1 MTGGHQSVGKGCGG
15 WPGLASD
22 ILTLGGLGLFA
33 WAGPA
38 QAQATFC
45 DRTPAVRDAILGQI
59 DSTTACED
67 VSVTDLN
74 GITEPLSLGS
84 QSLSRLQKD
93 DFADLSNLQQLDLH
107 KNDLRSLPADI
118 FAGLSNLLRL
128 RLEDNSLRSLDAD
141 IFTGLSSLKY
151 LFLDGNALRSLDA
164 DIFAG
169 PSSLEWLYLDNNSLR
184 NLDADIFADLSNLRF
199 LYLYNNS
206 LGSLPADIF
215 NDLSSLEWLYLYNN
229 SLRSLDADIFAG
241 LSNLQQLYLTG
252 NGLECL
258 PRSVPWSRVADGD
271 LTLDV
276 DLPDCFEVSLSVMP
290 TEVEKG
296 NGGESITVTATL
308 SAGERAT
315 SVATEV
321 TISVAADTATEDDFT
336 AVDPFTITIPSGSE
350 SRTGTFTLTA
360 TADAVAEPGGGTV
373 LVSGTSTVSSYSA
386 EVSSATVTI
395 QDAPGVS
402 VTPPTLTV
410 TVSENSSGVYT
421 LVLDTRP
428 AGPVTISPTSGD
440 SGALTVLPAS
450 LTFTAANW
458 NTARTVTVTGM
469 DDGDGDDETVTV
481 SHGVSGYATLTA
493 AAAMTVTVTDDD
505 TPGVSVE
512 RTSMSPVEGETASYT
527 LTLSTQP
534 AGPVTIT
541 PTSSG
546 DSGALSVS
554 PTSLTFTP
562 SDWDTARTVTVT
574 AVDDDN
580 TANETITISHSVSGY
595 TTVTSA
601 DAVTVTVTDDDT
613 PGVSVQPP
621 GLSTDESGTASYT
634 VKLITQPTGPATIT
648 PISGDSGAV
657 SVSPTSLTFTPSDWD
672 AARTVTVTGVDDDDA
687 NDETVTISHSVR
699 GYGAVTTAA
708 AVTVSV
714 TDSDTAGVTVEPP
727 SVNLNE
733 GGTASYT
740 VTLNTQPVGPVTITP
755 TSSGDSGAVSVSS
768 ARLAFTP
775 SNWDTPRTV
784 SVTGMEDADTDA
796 ETVTVSHSVS
806 GYGSV
811 TAAAVTVSVMDNDT
825 AGVMVEPPSVNLNEG
840 GTASYTVTLNTQPV
854 GNMTITPT
862 SGDSGAVS
870 VSSASLTFSP
880 SNWDTART
888 VTVTGVVDG
897 DGASEAVTISHS
909 VSGYDT
915 LTAAPAVTVS
925 VMDNDTA
932 GVSVE
937 PPSVDLNEGGTASY
951 TVTLNTQPVG
961 NVTITPTSG
970 DSGAVS
976 VSSASLTFTPSDWD
990 TARTVSMTGVQDDD
1004 DNNETVTI
1012 SHSVSGYGSVTANS
1026 VTVSVTDNDTAGV
1039 SVEPTS
1045 LSPTEGG
1052 TLTYNVTLVTQPGG
1066 PVTITPGS
1074 SDSGAV
1080 SVSPASLTFTPSNW
1094 DTPRTVSVTGVVDAD
1109 TDAETAT
1116 ISHSVSGYGS
1126 VTTNSVTVSV
1136 TDNDTAG
1143 VSVEPTSLSPTE
1155 GGTLTYNV
1163 TLVTQPGG
1171 PVTITPSSGDSG
1183 ALSVSPVGLTFTP
1196 SNWDTPQAVSVTGV
1210 EDADTDAE
1218 TVTIS
1223 HSVSGYDSVTA
1234 APAVMVSV
1242 TDNDTAGGSVD
1253 TVQPGVSVQAT
1264 TLTVREASSGVYTLL
1279 LDTPPPGAVTITPS
1293 SSDSGAVSVS
1303 SASLT
1308 FTPSNWDTPQAV
1320 SVTGV
1325 QDGDD
1330 NNETVTI
1337 SHGVSGYDAVTV
1349 AAAVTVTVTD
1359 DDTTQDDNDEARAA
1373 KEEAEAVLDE
1383 VVLPEVM
1390 QQLTARTT
1398 EVITSRLNTI
1408 ASGSLGDP
1416 LTLSLEEVLADTI
1429 AALHG
1434 EREHLKNG
1442 SLEWRQAV
1450 SGRNFAFPLSG
1461 LNLTQGESASA
1472 QEHPFSSL
1480 AVWGGADYSSY
1491 GNTIERTDVDGS
1503 GFSGVIGMDLQ
1514 PTPRLVSGLALTSS
1528 RWGLDYETD
1537 APTKGTY
1544 EIGITMLHPYLNW
1557 LATDQLS
1564 LWATFG
1570 YGRGAVDHNPEGD
1583 AATTRTDGL
1592 TSWAGGV
1599 RFEVLPGA
1607 DPLTGEGSPF
1617 ALALKVDG
1625 AASSFL
1631 ETQVQLVRLAAEVSR
1646 SFTVESGLL
1655 TTALDLGWSIRSV
1668 SGQEDPDGL
1677 QQRVADKKDGGGAEL
1692 AGSLNWLSRDGSV
1705 SATVDT
1711 RVLLGGGDRRE
1722 WGMGGQLRFAP
1733 SRRAGEGP
1741 SLTLQPSFGMT
1752 DTRLDELWSLSGNS
1766 DPAIGNDLPGGRL
1779 DAQLAYGFRHG
1790 NALLTPYT
1798 ELTWEEAASI
1808 YGAGLRYH
1816 RNASLELDLKGTH
1829 RNRANGN
1836 TENRFSLD
1844 VRSRL

>member
-1 MTGGHQSVGKGCGG
+1 MGRRVNCDGGSPECGEG
-15 WPGLASD
+15 LWRLAGGLANG
-22 ILTLGGLGLFA
+22 ILALGGLGLVA
-33 WAGPA
+33 LAGPA

-45 DRTPAVRDAILGQI
+45 DRTPAVRNAILGRI
-59 DSTTACED
+59 SGITACED
-67 VSVTDLN
+67 VTEDHLN
-74 GITEPLSLGS
+74 GITGTL
-84 QSLSRLQKD
+84 
-93 DFADLSNLQQLDLH
+93 DLSFQGLSSLQED
-107 KNDLRSLPADI
+107 D
-118 FAGLSNLLRL
+118 FAGLSNLQTLL
-128 RLEDNSLRSLDAD
+128 LHFNL
-141 IFTGLSSLKY
+141 LSSL
-151 LFLDGNALRSLDA
+151 DV
-164 DIFAG
+164 
-169 PSSLEWLYLDNNSLR
+169 
-184 NLDADIFADLSNLRF
+184 
-199 LYLYNNS
+199 
-206 LGSLPADIF
+206 
-215 NDLSSLEWLYLYNN
+215 
-229 SLRSLDADIFAG
+229 DIFAG
-241 LSNLQQLYLTG
+241 LSNLQTLRLNTNTSLSSLDVNIFDGLSNLQTLDLDSNNMNSLDADIFDGLSNLRTLGLDQNELSSLDEDIFDGLSNLEYLRLNANSLSSLDEGIFDGLSNLQQLYVFRS
-252 NGLECL
+252 GLECL
-258 PRSVPWSRVADGD
+258 PRSVPWGRVAGD
-271 LTLDV
+271 HLDLIPR
-276 DLPDCFEVSLSVMP
+276 LPDCFGVNLRVTP
-290 TEVEKG
+290 TEVEED

-308 SAGERAT
+308 SAGARPS
-315 SVATEV
+315 SVATKV
-321 TISVAADTATEDDFT
+321 AISVAAGTASKGADF
-336 AVDPFTITIPSGSE
+336 APVIPFTITIPSGSE
-350 SRTGTFTLTA
+350 SARGTFTLT
-360 TADAVAEPGGGTV
+360 TMADAEAETGGETV
-373 LVSGTSTVSSYSA
+373 VVSGTSTEPSYSGLSRGASYSA
-386 EVSSATVTI
+386 EVSDATVTI
-395 QDAPGVS
+395 KDALVTVQATMLMLTVSEGGSGFYTLVLNTDPTVTVTITPGSSDSGVLTVSPASLTFTPSNWNTARTVSVTAMEDADGADETVTVSHSVSGIDTVTAAAAVTVSVTDDDDPGVS
-402 VTPPTLTV
+402 VTPTSVSTAEGGTATYTVRLSTL
-410 TVSENSSGVYT
+410 
-421 LVLDTRP
+421 P
-428 AGPVTISPTSGD
+428 AGAVTITPSSGD
-440 SGALTVLPAS
+440 SDAVSVEPAS

-458 NTARTVTVTGM
+458 NTPRTVSVTGVEDVDARAETVTLRHSVSGYDDSVTAAAAVTVSVTDDEVPGVSVQPPNLNSVEGETASYTVTLITQPGGPVTITPSSGDSGAVSVSPASLTFTATNWDTPRTVSVTGVQD
-469 DDGDGDDETVTV
+469 DDGAAETVTV
-481 SHGVSGYATLTA
+481 SHGVSGYDS
-493 AAAMTVTVTDDD
+493 VTV
-505 TPGVSVE
+505 
-512 RTSMSPVEGETASYT
+512 
-527 LTLSTQP
+527 
-534 AGPVTIT
+534 
-541 PTSSG
+541 
-546 DSGALSVS
+546 
-554 PTSLTFTP
+554 
-562 SDWDTARTVTVT
+562 
-574 AVDDDN
+574 
-580 TANETITISHSVSGY
+580 
-595 TTVTSA
+595 A
-601 DAVTVTVTDDDT
+601 D
-613 PGVSVQPP
+613 
-621 GLSTDESGTASYT
+621 
-634 VKLITQPTGPATIT
+634 
-648 PISGDSGAV
+648 
-657 SVSPTSLTFTPSDWD
+657 
-672 AARTVTVTGVDDDDA
+672 
-687 NDETVTISHSVR
+687 
-699 GYGAVTTAA
+699 

-714 TDSDTAGVTVEPP
+714 TDSDTAGV
-727 SVNLNE
+727 
-733 GGTASYT
+733 
-740 VTLNTQPVGPVTITP
+740 
-755 TSSGDSGAVSVSS
+755 
-768 ARLAFTP
+768 R
-775 SNWDTPRTV
+775 
-784 SVTGMEDADTDA
+784 
-796 ETVTVSHSVS
+796 
-806 GYGSV
+806 
-811 TAAAVTVSVMDNDT
+811 
-825 AGVMVEPPSVNLNEG
+825 
-840 GTASYTVTLNTQPV
+840 
-854 GNMTITPT
+854 
-862 SGDSGAVS
+862 
-870 VSSASLTFSP
+870 
-880 SNWDTART
+880 
-888 VTVTGVVDG
+888 
-897 DGASEAVTISHS
+897 
-909 VSGYDT
+909 
-915 LTAAPAVTVS
+915 
-925 VMDNDTA
+925 
-932 GVSVE
+932 
-937 PPSVDLNEGGTASY
+937 
-951 TVTLNTQPVG
+951 
-961 NVTITPTSG
+961 
-970 DSGAVS
+970 
-976 VSSASLTFTPSDWD
+976 
-990 TARTVSMTGVQDDD
+990 
-1004 DNNETVTI
+1004 
-1012 SHSVSGYGSVTANS
+1012 
-1026 VTVSVTDNDTAGV
+1026 
-1039 SVEPTS
+1039 VEPTS
-1045 LSPTEGG
+1045 LRPVEGG
-1052 TLTYNVTLVTQPGG
+1052 TATYSMTLRTLPAGV
-1066 PVTITPGS
+1066 VTITPGS

-1080 SVSPASLTFTPSNW
+1080 SVAPASLTFTPSNW
-1094 DTPRTVSVTGVVDAD
+1094 DTPRTVSVTGVQDVDARAETVTVSHSVSGYDSVTAAPAVTVSVTDDDTAGGSVDTVQPGVSVQATTLTVREASSGVYTLLLDTLPPGAVTITPGSGNSGAVSVSPASLTFTPSNWDTARTVSVTGVEDAD
-1109 TDAETAT
+1109 TDDETVTISHGVSGYGAVTAAAAVTVSVTDDDTPGVKVEPASVSAIEGETATYTVRLSTLPAGAVTITPSSGDSGAVSVAPASLTFTPSNWDTARTVSVTGVEDADADAETVT
-1116 ISHSVSGYGS
+1116 ISHSVSGYDS
-1126 VTTNSVTVSV
+1126 VTAAAAVTVTVTDDEVPGVSV
-1136 TDNDTAG
+1136 TPISVGTA
-1143 VSVEPTSLSPTE
+1143 E
-1155 GGTLTYNV
+1155 GETATYAVRLV
-1163 TLVTQPGG
+1163 TLPSGA
-1171 PVTITPSSGDSG
+1171 VTITTSSGDSG

-1279 LDTPPPGAVTITPS
+1279 LDTLPPGAVTITPS

-1303 SASLT
+1303 PASLT

-1359 DDTTQDDNDEARAA
+1359 DDTTQDDDEEARAA

-1416 LTLSLEEVLADTI
+1416 LTLSLEEVLADTV

-1434 EREHLKNG
+1434 QRDHLKNG

-1450 SGRNFAFPLSG
+1450 SGRNFALPLSG
-1461 LNLTQGESASA
+1461 LNLAQGESASA

-1491 GNTIERTDVDGS
+1491 GNTIERTNVDGS

-1692 AGSLNWLSRDGSV
+1692 AGSLNWRNVDGSV

-1766 DPAIGNDLPGGRL
+1766 DPAIGNDLPGARL